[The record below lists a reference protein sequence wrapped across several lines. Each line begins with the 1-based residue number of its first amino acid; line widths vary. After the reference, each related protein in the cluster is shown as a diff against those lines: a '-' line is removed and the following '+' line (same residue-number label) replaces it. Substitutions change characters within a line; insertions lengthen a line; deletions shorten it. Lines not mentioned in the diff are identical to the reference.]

1 MAKQKLEDPEIAKAP
16 LSLIDHVQIEVEA
29 LLGSKPITIAEL
41 NALAQGDVIALGTQI
56 NDPVTLRVNG
66 RIIGSGEIVTVN
78 DRFAVRITQIGG

>member
-41 NALAQGDVIALGTQI
+41 NALSQGDVIALGTQI